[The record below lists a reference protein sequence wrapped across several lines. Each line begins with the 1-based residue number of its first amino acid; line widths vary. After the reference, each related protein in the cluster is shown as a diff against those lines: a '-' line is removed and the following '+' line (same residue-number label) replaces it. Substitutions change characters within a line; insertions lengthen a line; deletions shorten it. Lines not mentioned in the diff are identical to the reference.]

1 MIQADHWSEIQA
13 DDWPLT
19 YFSPQEVACKG
30 TGAVKLDTG
39 FGMFMDA
46 LRRHLGG
53 PVVVSSWYRSPS
65 HNASVSSTGYDGP
78 HTTGA
83 AADIICHHAKALKVM
98 RFAMESGFIRI
109 GVQQRGPWESRCMHL
124 DQAPGFPPPIRRY
137 G

>member
-1 MIQADHWSEIQA
+1 MIVADHWSEIQP

-30 TGAVKLDTG
+30 TGALKLDVS

-46 LRRHLGG
+46 LRRHIGG
-53 PVVVSSWYRSPS
+53 PVHVSSWYRSPS

-83 AADIICHHAKALKVM
+83 AADIICHHARALKVLN
-98 RFAMESGFIRI
+98 FAMQSGIVRI
-109 GVQQRGPWESRCMHL
+109 GVQQRGPWGGRFIHL
-124 DQAPGFPPPIRRY
+124 DQAPGFSPALWSY